1 LSGLGQ
7 NYWKEVISVLREIIP
22 VYDRVNNVISLG
34 QGSKYRNIGIA
45 DGVSRGDIVVDAG
58 SGFGNMTKV
67 AVGKMKGEIN
77 VIMFDPLPEML
88 GNAKKLFEIKNYY
101 GLSCGVFEHM
111 PFKERSIDVVMC
123 GYSLRDAICLED
135 AIKEAHRIL
144 KNNGKFIIV
153 DLGKPDNRLARL
165 LVSFYL
171 KHILAIL
178 AYVVSGKT
186 GLKFRTL
193 YGTYLRWPR
202 NALLYELLSRRFR
215 IVEMKKRIFGGA
227 IIVIAKK

>member
-1 LSGLGQ
+1 
-7 NYWKEVISVLREIIP
+7 
-22 VYDRVNNVISLG
+22 
-34 QGSKYRNIGIA
+34 
-45 DGVSRGDIVVDAG
+45 
-58 SGFGNMTKV
+58 
-67 AVGKMKGEIN
+67 
-77 VIMFDPLPEML
+77 
-88 GNAKKLFEIKNYY
+88 
-101 GLSCGVFEHM
+101 
-111 PFKERSIDVVMC
+111 
-123 GYSLRDAICLED
+123 
-135 AIKEAHRIL
+135 L

>member
-1 LSGLGQ
+1 MIG
-7 NYWKEVISVLREIIP
+7 VLREIIP

-45 DGVSRGDIVVDAG
+45 DGISKGDFVVDAG

-67 AVGKMKGEIN
+67 AIGKMKGEIS

-88 GNAKKLFEIKNYY
+88 ANAKKLIEIKNYY

-153 DLGKPDNRLARL
+153 DLGKPDNRIARL

-178 AYVVSGKT
+178 AFVVSGKT
-186 GLKFRTL
+186 GLKFKTL

-202 NALLYELLSRRFR
+202 NALLYELLSQRFSKVKMR
-215 IVEMKKRIFGGA
+215 KRLLGGA
-227 IIVIAKK
+227 IIVIANK